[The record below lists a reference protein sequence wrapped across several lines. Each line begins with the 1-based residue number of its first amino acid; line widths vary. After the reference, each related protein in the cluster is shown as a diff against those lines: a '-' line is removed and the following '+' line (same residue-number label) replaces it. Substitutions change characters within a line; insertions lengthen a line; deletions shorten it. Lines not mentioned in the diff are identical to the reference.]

1 MTTEQYKEL
10 AGWLEQTIGHPQWG
24 VLEHHIRE
32 GIEARTTEIINSTEE
47 EHKVSHKRGVVAGM
61 LMQLALP
68 HDIISQFRTQGTV
81 EETTQ
86 DSTKTEE

>member
-1 MTTEQYKEL
+1 MTNEQYKEL

-32 GIEARTTEIINSTEE
+32 VIQARTNEVINSTEE
-47 EHKVSHKRGVVAGM
+47 EHTITYKRGVVAGM